1 MPLLALKNLTFTYS
15 KPNLLENINLIVDRG
30 EKIGLVG
37 RNGAGKSTLMKL
49 IAGLLKPDDGLV
61 DLQAETVVARLD
73 QEVPQ
78 GGDRS
83 AFEVAAEGFG
93 QLGPSVAAYRA
104 IGHKLHHGETLTD
117 SEHKAYENASHA
129 LADAEAWDA
138 ADRLEDLLVEMQLPP
153 DVLFASLSAGMK
165 RRVLLAAAMIRKP
178 DILLLDEPTNHLDI
192 ESILWLQDFLSR
204 FAGTLIF
211 VTHDRVFLQE
221 MANRIVE
228 VDRGRI
234 FDWTC
239 DYQTFLKRRDAL
251 LAAEAVEQAQFDKK
265 LAEEEVWIRQ
275 GIKARRT
282 RNEGRVRVLKAMR
295 EERQQ
300 RRKKL
305 GTAKLL
311 LQEAERSGA
320 LVAQL
325 ENVSHDFGS
334 KTVIRQFSTTV
345 FRGDKIGIIGPNGA
359 GKSTLLRILLGQL
372 QPTSG
377 KVRLGTNLQVA
388 YFDQLRNQLDDTK
401 TARENISDGTDFLM
415 INGQKRHIMGF
426 LQDFLFS
433 PDRAHTLVG
442 FLSGGERNRLLLA
455 KMMSKP
461 ANLLVLDEPT
471 NDLDAETLELL
482 EDVLPMFP
490 GTVLLVSHDRAFLNN
505 VVTSTMVFEGDG
517 MLGEY
522 DGGYDDWFRV
532 RNARLVAA
540 RSSGTS
546 SFSANANSNALS
558 SSESTTT
565 TLPTANSTTSSAATA
580 KPRKLSFKDQRELE
594 QLPEQIAELEKRQK
608 QIETEM
614 AAPGFYQ
621 SGQANIA
628 KVSTELAKVG
638 EQLNHC
644 FERWERL
651 ENM

>member
-61 DLQAETVVARLD
+61 DLQAEAVVARLD

-117 SEHKAYENASHA
+117 AEHKAYENASHA

-204 FAGTLIF
+204 FDGTLIF

-282 RNEGRVRVLKAMR
+282 RNEGRVRALKAMR

-305 GTAKLL
+305 GTAKLQ

-377 KVRLGTNLQVA
+377 KVRLGTNLQIA

-505 VVTSTMVFEGDG
+505 VVTSTMVFEGEG
-517 MLGEY
+517 VLGEY

-532 RNARLVAA
+532 RNARLLAA
-540 RSSGTS
+540 RSSPTGS
-546 SFSANANSNALS
+546 VSASANSNTAPS
-558 SSESTTT
+558 SVATASPSST
-565 TLPTANSTTSSAATA
+565 ASSAATA

-608 QIETEM
+608 QIEAEM

-644 FERWERL
+644 FERWELL

>member
-15 KPNLLENINLIVDRG
+15 KPNLLENINLIVERG

-49 IAGLLKPDDGLV
+49 IAGLLKPDDGSV
-61 DLQAETVVARLD
+61 DLQAEAVVARLD

-83 AFEVAAEGFG
+83 AFEVAAEGYG

-104 IGHKLHHGETLTD
+104 VGHKLHHGEDLTD

-165 RRVLLAAAMIRKP
+165 RRVLLAAAMIRRP

-204 FAGTLIF
+204 FDGTLIF

-282 RNEGRVRVLKAMR
+282 RNEGRVRALKAMR

-305 GTAKLL
+305 GTAKLQ

-334 KTVIRQFSTTV
+334 KPVIRQFSTTV

-372 QPTSG
+372 QPSSG
-377 KVRLGTNLQVA
+377 KVRLGTNLQIA

-455 KMMSKP
+455 KMMSRP

-482 EDVLPMFP
+482 EDVLPQFP

-505 VVTSTMVFEGDG
+505 VVTSTIVFEGDG

-522 DGGYDDWFRV
+522 DGGYDDWARV
-532 RNARLVAA
+532 RNARLLAA
-540 RSSGTS
+540 RSSGGNSAASNTAITS
-546 SFSANANSNALS
+546 TASAVSEVPTIVS
-558 SSESTTT
+558 SSASST
-565 TLPTANSTTSSAATA
+565 ATA

-608 QIETEM
+608 QIEAEM

-644 FERWERL
+644 FERWELL